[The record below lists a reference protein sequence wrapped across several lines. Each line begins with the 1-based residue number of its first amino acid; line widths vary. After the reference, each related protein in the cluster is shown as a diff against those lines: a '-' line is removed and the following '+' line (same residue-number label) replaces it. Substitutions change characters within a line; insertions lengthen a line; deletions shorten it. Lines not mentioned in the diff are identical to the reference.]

1 MSLWMITG
9 SSTDDGAPIY
19 LQADGCWSRR
29 VVDGEVIDDDAR
41 RDARLSLARTGE
53 RLACDPYPIEVL
65 RSASGEPRPRSLKQR
80 IRAEGPT
87 VPLVANRPRP
97 GSRIEAQTARSA

>member
-29 VVDGEVIDDDAR
+29 VVDGEVLDDDER
-41 RDARLSLARTGE
+41 RDE
-53 RLACDPYPIEVL
+53 RLALARSGERQVCDPYPIEVL
-65 RSASGEPRPRSLKQR
+65 RGADGEPRPRSLKQR
-80 IRAEGPT
+80 IRAQGPT
-87 VPLVANRPRP
+87 VPLVADRPRP
-97 GSRIEAQTARSA
+97 GSRLEGPAARSA